1 MDTRDSESI
10 QSMVDQTVKIYDH
23 LDVLIYDPG
32 AIWWASGEHADE
44 MIPAHA
50 IRQFAWFIRLSP
62 VFTAIFQGQWLER
75 SDNRRQSSNILAV
88 LPGQDSIRNDKGCD
102 EGFDKGANDG
112 LGKRRKEGYG
122 DY

>member
-1 MDTRDSESI
+1 
-10 QSMVDQTVKIYDH
+10 MVDQTVKIYDH